1 MNFIPRG
8 FGFGGT
14 FERQTQE
21 SERERPLLW
30 ALDLVGIG
38 ALVAALVL
46 VEALM
51 FGRALLD
58 LAALALAALSLLWF
72 LGYAIPGMAWADRLQ
87 VALLP
92 YNNGL
97 RNRKRV
103 LALLAWVSAWV
114 AWLLWLRPTVLASFW
129 LPVQRQLVL
138 VNGRWY
144 IRWWLPTVRVL
155 GVNIAAQTFDLAA
168 WWLLVRVFVMVALPL
183 IVNLPVRAVY
193 GRGLLEI
200 MAPSLANAI
209 GTKGGPEFE
218 PFRFPWPLGWIGG
231 KPAAPAVEPPLG
243 VEISTIDPNT
253 GHTEYAPETRDL
265 TVTQWEALREID
277 RRGETWAQ
285 NRPTPDGF
293 TQNEWRKLQRRLLK
307 IGALVK
313 AGNEVAASPGW
324 HAFLEDKEYLR
335 NGGRLPDGDGGGE

>member
-1 MNFIPRG
+1 MNFIQRG
-8 FGFGGT
+8 FGFGPY
-14 FERQTQE
+14 ERQTQE

-46 VEALM
+46 VEAVM

-58 LAALALAALSLLWF
+58 LAALALAALSLLW
-72 LGYAIPGMAWADRLQ
+72 LWGYNIPGMAWADRLQ

-103 LALLAWVSAWV
+103 LALLAWVSAWAV
-114 AWLLWLRPTVLASFW
+114 WLLWLRPTVLASFW

-155 GVNIAAQTFDLAA
+155 GVNIAAQTFDLSAY
-168 WWLLVRVFVMVALPL
+168 WLLVRVFVMVTLPL

-243 VEISTIDPNT
+243 VEIAAVDPQT
-253 GHTEYAPETRDL
+253 GRAEYAPETRQFNN
-265 TVTQWEALREID
+265 TQWEALREIEM
-277 RRGETWAQ
+277 RKQSWAQ

-293 TQNEWRKLQRRLLK
+293 QQKEWRAFQRRLCE
-307 IGALVK
+307 IGMLVK
-313 AGNEVAASPGW
+313 QGNEVVASPGW
-324 HAFLEDKEYLR
+324 HDFLEGEEYLR
-335 NGGRLPDGDGGGE
+335 NGGRLPEAVNE